1 MNKAQ
6 AEEVLKTLNERMQS
20 CRLELHPE
28 KTKLNKA
35 YDWLKRVKD
44 VSRNYKCT
52 ENGKLEC
59 TENGNNCAQLFCFQ
73 K

>member
-35 YDWLKRVKD
+35 YDWLKRVKEQFP
-44 VSRNYKCT
+44 T
-52 ENGKLEC
+52 
-59 TENGNNCAQLFCFQ
+59 LFYQWRLGFS
-73 K
+73 